1 MNTRTV
7 EAVLLDFH
15 GTLAQV
21 EDPVTWVVAAAASC
35 GTVLDREQAAAL
47 ADLLVAAGRAGG
59 PPPGHVPPPLAQHWD
74 ERDLN
79 VHSHRAA
86 YTGLARTVPTDVEGL
101 ADALYDRLLG
111 AHGWAP
117 YADTATTLHALRAAG
132 TPVAV
137 VSNIG
142 FDLRPHFAA
151 WGLDGLVDEFVLSY
165 EVGAVKPDPAIFR
178 HACALLGVDPRRTL
192 MVGDSPADAGAAAAG
207 CTALVLPAA
216 GPGEPNGLGAVL
228 TLAGV
233 AQAGVATAP
242 DGSARAGSGPSAGPR
257 VPRVPR

>member
-1 MNTRTV
+1 VSTRTID
-7 EAVLLDFH
+7 AVLLDFH

-21 EDPVTWVVAAAASC
+21 EDPVAWVVAAAACC
-35 GTVLDREQAAAL
+35 GAVLDREQAAAL

-59 PPPGHVPPPLAQHWD
+59 PPPARVPPHLAQHWD
-74 ERDLN
+74 DRDLH
-79 VHSHRAA
+79 VHSHRTA
-86 YTGLARTVPTDVEGL
+86 YTGLARTVPTDVDGL

-111 AHGWAP
+111 AHGWVP
-117 YADTATTLHALRAAG
+117 YADTATTLHALREAG

-151 WGLDGLVDEFVLSY
+151 WGLDGLVDAFVLSY
-165 EVGAVKPDPAIFR
+165 EVGVVKPDPAIFR

-192 MVGDSPADAGAAAAG
+192 MVGDTAADAGAAAAG

-216 GPGEPNGLGAVL
+216 GPGERNGLGAAL

-233 AQAGVATAP
+233 AHPGVAPAP
-242 DGSARAGSGPSAGPR
+242 AGSARAGSGPSAGPR
-257 VPRVPR
+257 APR